1 MKKISIRLFFIAVI
15 MAMNFI
21 VFSQQLPGIKTT
33 IDITVDNKGGA
44 ICQYSSKY
52 NAAMWDNFQQTTGKN
67 TSILKNQLIRA
78 FPKEVLSNFNYT
90 QDDNERTNK
99 VTFKIDGMM
108 SINKNGKW
116 TADLD
121 QKDPDITKVS
131 ETEFLLMQDG
141 NTLKIHLPA
150 GTTGAKVEKDSF
162 GKAQLTYPATEGGMM
177 GNIFLYIGIAAILGG
192 SFLVYRNRNTKPA
205 MRTIYE
211 PAHTPKTIDT
221 SNVEPATI
229 VSPNPAAAP
238 QHNVTA
244 EEVQRKQQES

>member
-1 MKKISIRLFFIAVI
+1 MKKISIRLYFTIVI
-15 MAMNFI
+15 VSMNFV
-21 VFSQQLPGIKTT
+21 VFSQQLPGMKTT
-33 IDITVDNKGGA
+33 IDITIDDKGGA

-67 TSILKNQLIRA
+67 TSILKNQLIRT
-78 FPKEVLSNFNYT
+78 FPKYVLSDFSYT

-99 VTFKIDGMM
+99 VKFKIDGMM
-108 SINKNGKW
+108 VVNQNGKW